1 MPYNVKQGYD
11 ARLEAEF
18 YCEEKEYDTTKLR
31 IRILNYNDGLK
42 KIQIDRM
49 NRGTKEKPY
58 TFTKIG
64 RLKAYE
70 AKEIA
75 RMLITASDK
84 LIEMDPSQK
93 EYVFIPREVK
103 KVVTRERRKKLK
115 NVIEN
120 L

>member
-18 YCEEKEYDTTKLR
+18 YCDEKEYDTTKLR
-31 IRILNYNDGLK
+31 VRILNYNEGLK

-49 NRGTKEKPY
+49 NRSTKEKPF

-70 AKEIA
+70 AKEIS
-75 RMLITASDK
+75 RMLAIAADK
-84 LIEMDPSQK
+84 LLEMDPSQK
-93 EYVFIPREVK
+93 EYVFVPREVK
-103 KVVTRERRKKLK
+103 AKATKERRRKLK
-115 NVIEN
+115 EVTESI
-120 L
+120 